1 MILEVGGD
9 FRQAGA
15 MSGRSREE
23 SFSEDE
29 EEEGVEEKAVPGGDF
44 RFGTWDIAHHS
55 SVTFESY
62 VRRGKGWNRTE
73 AGC

>member
-15 MSGRSREE
+15 MSGRSRQE

-29 EEEGVEEKAVPGGDF
+29 EEEGVEAKAMP
-44 RFGTWDIAHHS
+44 
-55 SVTFESY
+55 
-62 VRRGKGWNRTE
+62 
-73 AGC
+73 

>member
-29 EEEGVEEKAVPGGDF
+29 EEEEEAL
-44 RFGTWDIAHHS
+44 
-55 SVTFESY
+55 
-62 VRRGKGWNRTE
+62 E
-73 AGC
+73 AMQSRLATLRS